1 MSRTRGLR
9 VILDQDMLRFAPGQM
24 EPDIVADAVAAL
36 EAAAAEEAPVIE
48 DAAEAPQQIQQP
60 QPPPQPEGPYLDL
73 PIIDDHF
80 IGNWDQRRRDLFA
93 AFRRACYMVYRAGI
107 RQDCHEEA
115 VSLMRR
121 GATLFPQLSDSLP
134 TTERDSLTN
143 AYDLSQLEADI
154 NEYVEDV
161 DLSAHVY
168 DAVIDLDETIE
179 LSDVD
184 LPEVGSEPGSAPESD
199 EDEDV
204 ILYRDPA
211 ADDTAHSQTSSSGAD
226 ADTSQ
231 ESVIEVE

>member
-9 VILDQDMLRFAPGQM
+9 VILDQDQLRFAPGQM
-24 EPDIVADAVAAL
+24 EPDVVADAVAAL
-36 EAAAAEEAPVIE
+36 EAAAVEEAAVEEAAGAPPPV
-48 DAAEAPQQIQQP
+48 Q
-60 QPPPQPEGPYLDL
+60 QPPPPPPHEGPHLDL
-73 PIIDDHF
+73 PILDDLY
-80 IGNWDQRRRDLFA
+80 IGNWNQRMRDLLA
-93 AFRRACYMVYRAGI
+93 AFRRSSYLVYRAGV

-121 GATLFPQLSDSLP
+121 GAALFPQLSSSLP
-134 TTERDSLTN
+134 TTERDTLTN
-143 AYDLSQLEADI
+143 AHDLAQLEVDI
-154 NEYVEDV
+154 AEYVADV

-184 LPEVGSEPGSAPESD
+184 LTEAGSEPGSFTESD
-199 EDEDV
+199 EDEDL

-211 ADDTAHSQTSSSGAD
+211 ADQAVHSQTSSSGAD

-231 ESVIEVE
+231 ESVIELD